1 MLVAKLKASLDLLA
15 IGRISAPLDLKAG
28 KEAGQFQLIEPA
40 KDLRGVAAA
49 TKIKPVTTFG
59 IWYPSV
65 PPKGSNY
72 SVAIHFHGG
81 AYVSLSARDDSC
93 RWGADMLAKHVTDF
107 AFLAEYRLASREDGA
122 FPAQLQDAIA
132 AYQHVLSMG
141 IPAWQIVVGG
151 DSAGG
156 HLALSLLRYMV
167 DNEGILPYPRAAL
180 LWSPAVDW
188 VSPSDVMTTYNNK
201 HYEFDIIPAEWI
213 AWGSTEFTKGLD
225 PGAPSL
231 KPYLVPLSS
240 PFRIKTP
247 LWIQACGL
255 EVLHDSIVEF
265 GEGMKALGNS
275 VTMNSAPLAVHD
287 LFYGNLTGFPVEAEK
302 AFKEARVWLQQ
313 SKFE

>member
-1 MLVAKLKASLDLLA
+1 MMAARTKATLDILGT
-15 IGRISAPLDLKAG
+15 GRISAPLELKAG
-28 KEAGQFQLIEPA
+28 KEAEQFQLIKPA
-40 KDLRGVAAA
+40 KDLQGVAAA
-49 TKIKPVTTFG
+49 TEIKPVTTFG
-59 IWYPSV
+59 IWYPSP
-65 PPKGSNY
+65 PPKGSNG

-81 AYVSLSARDDSC
+81 AYVSLTARNDSC
-93 RWGADMLAKHVTDF
+93 GWGADMLAKHVADF

-132 AYQHVLSMG
+132 AYQHVLSLG
-141 IPAWQIVVGG
+141 IEASQIVVGG

-156 HLALSLLRYMV
+156 HLTLSLLRYIV
-167 DNEGILPYPRAAL
+167 DNDGILPQPRAAL

-188 VSPSDVMTTYNNK
+188 VSPSDVTTTYNNK
-201 HYEFDIIPAEWI
+201 HYNFDIIPAEWI

-225 PGAPSL
+225 PSAPSL
-231 KPYLVPLSS
+231 KPYLVPLHS

-265 GEGMKALGNS
+265 GDGMKAIGNS

-287 LFYGNLTGFPVEAEK
+287 LFYGNLTGFLAEADK
-302 AFKEARVWLQQ
+302 AFKEAGAWLEQI
-313 SKFE
+313 